1 MFNSIKDYIERL
13 IDHIGNSLV
22 EFDLEFFD
30 DEI

>member
-1 MFNSIKDYIERL
+1 MIEFLREKLESLLDYIA
-13 IDHIGNSLV
+13 DSLV